1 MRRIA
6 LPRPMLMLMIVT
18 AALITATGVVFRQS
32 LVNILPLYVS
42 LCVGLLQSRVSRTA
56 YLIGACNSLLY
67 AVVYAHFKL
76 YASAAYAV
84 LFSCTIQFAT
94 YFRWKRR
101 PQGQST
107 VFRALTKRQRLL
119 VAALFALCWGAA
131 WLMLSRA
138 DSGYRILDI
147 STSLLGILI
156 SLLTM
161 LAYIEYAPLMIL
173 SGAVNIVLFAA
184 MLREHPAQITYLI
197 YALYSMVCQIIALK
211 RIMRLYREQI
221 SHEKEKIP

>member
-1 MRRIA
+1 MRRFAI
-6 LPRPMLMLMIVT
+6 PRPMLILMLVT
-18 AALITATGVVFRQS
+18 AALITATGVTFGQTFI
-32 LVNILPLYVS
+32 NILPLYVS

-76 YASAAYAV
+76 YASAAYAM

-94 YFRWKRR
+94 YFRWKSR

-107 VFRALTKRQRLL
+107 LFRAMTNRQRLL
-119 VAALFALCWGAA
+119 VAGLFGLCWGAA
-131 WLMLSRA
+131 WLILSRA

-173 SGAVNIVLFAA
+173 SGTVNIVLFAA
-184 MLREHPAQITYLI
+184 MLRDHPAQITYLI
-197 YALYSMVCQIIALK
+197 YALYSMVCQIGALK
-211 RIMRLYREQI
+211 RVLRLYKEQT
-221 SHEKEKIP
+221 HEKEKLS

>member
-1 MRRIA
+1 MRRFAI
-6 LPRPMLMLMIVT
+6 PRPMLILMLVT
-18 AALITATGVVFRQS
+18 AALITATGVTFGQTFI
-32 LVNILPLYVS
+32 NILPLYVS

-84 LFSCTIQFAT
+84 LFSSTIQFAT
-94 YFRWKRR
+94 YFRWKSR

-107 VFRALTKRQRLL
+107 LFRAMTNRQRLL
-119 VAALFALCWGAA
+119 VAGLFGLCWGAA
-131 WLMLSRA
+131 WLILSRA

-161 LAYIEYAPLMIL
+161 LAYFEYAPLMIL
-173 SGAVNIVLFAA
+173 SGTVNIVLFAA
-184 MLREHPAQITYLI
+184 MLRDHPAQITYLI
-197 YALYSMVCQIIALK
+197 YALYSMVCQIGALK
-211 RIMRLYREQI
+211 RVLRLYKEQT
-221 SHEKEKIP
+221 HEKEKLS

>member
-1 MRRIA
+1 MRRFAI
-6 LPRPMLMLMIVT
+6 PRPMLILMLVT
-18 AALITATGVVFRQS
+18 AALITATGVTFGQTFI
-32 LVNILPLYVS
+32 NILPLYVS

-56 YLIGACNSLLY
+56 YLIGAFNSLLY

-84 LFSCTIQFAT
+84 LFSSTIQFAT
-94 YFRWKRR
+94 YFRWKSR

-107 VFRALTKRQRLL
+107 LFRAMPNRQRLL
-119 VAALFALCWGAA
+119 VAGLFGLCWGAA
-131 WLMLSRA
+131 WLILSRA

-173 SGAVNIVLFAA
+173 SGTVNIVLFAA
-184 MLREHPAQITYLI
+184 MLRDHPAQITYLI
-197 YALYSMVCQIIALK
+197 YALYSMVCQIGALK
-211 RIMRLYREQI
+211 RVLRLYKEQT
-221 SHEKEKIP
+221 HEKEKLS

>member
-1 MRRIA
+1 MRRFAI
-6 LPRPMLMLMIVT
+6 PRPMLILMLVT
-18 AALITATGVVFRQS
+18 AALITATGVTFGQTFI
-32 LVNILPLYVS
+32 NILPLYVS

-56 YLIGACNSLLY
+56 YLIGAFNSLLY

-84 LFSCTIQFAT
+84 LFSSTIQFAT
-94 YFRWKRR
+94 YFRWKSR

-107 VFRALTKRQRLL
+107 LFRAMTNRQRLL
-119 VAALFALCWGAA
+119 VAGLFALCWGAA
-131 WLMLSRA
+131 WLILSRA

-173 SGAVNIVLFAA
+173 SGTVNIVLFAA
-184 MLREHPAQITYLI
+184 MLRDHPAQITYLI
-197 YALYSMVCQIIALK
+197 YALYSMVCQIGSLK
-211 RIMRLYREQI
+211 RVLRLYKEQT
-221 SHEKEKIP
+221 HEKEKLS

>member
-1 MRRIA
+1 MRRFAI
-6 LPRPMLMLMIVT
+6 PRPMLILMLVT
-18 AALITATGVVFRQS
+18 AALITATGVTFGQTFI
-32 LVNILPLYVS
+32 NILPLYVS

-94 YFRWKRR
+94 YFRWKSR

-107 VFRALTKRQRLL
+107 LFRAMTKRQRLL
-119 VAALFALCWGAA
+119 VAGLFALCWGAA
-131 WLMLSRA
+131 WLILSRA
-138 DSGYRILDI
+138 DSGYRILNI

-173 SGAVNIVLFAA
+173 SGTVNIVLFAA
-184 MLREHPAQITYLI
+184 MLRDHPAQITYLI
-197 YALYSMVCQIIALK
+197 YALYSMVCQIGALK
-211 RIMRLYREQI
+211 RVQRLYKEQT
-221 SHEKEKIP
+221 HEKEKLS

>member
-1 MRRIA
+1 MRRFAI
-6 LPRPMLMLMIVT
+6 PRPMLILMLVT
-18 AALITATGVVFRQS
+18 AALITATGVTFGQTFI
-32 LVNILPLYVS
+32 NILPLYVS

-84 LFSCTIQFAT
+84 LFSSTIQFAT
-94 YFRWKRR
+94 YFRWKSR

-107 VFRALTKRQRLL
+107 LFRAMTNRQRLL
-119 VAALFALCWGAA
+119 VAGLFGLCWGAA
-131 WLMLSRA
+131 WLILSRA

-173 SGAVNIVLFAA
+173 SGTVNIVLFAA
-184 MLREHPAQITYLI
+184 MLRDHPEQITYLI
-197 YALYSMVCQIIALK
+197 YALYSMVCQIGALK
-211 RIMRLYREQI
+211 RVLRLYKEQT
-221 SHEKEKIP
+221 HEKEKLS

>member
-1 MRRIA
+1 MRRFAI
-6 LPRPMLMLMIVT
+6 PRPMLILMLVT
-18 AALITATGVVFRQS
+18 AALITATGVTFGQTFI
-32 LVNILPLYVS
+32 NILPLYVS
-42 LCVGLLQSRVSRTA
+42 LCVGLLQSRVSRTV
-56 YLIGACNSLLY
+56 YLIGAFNSLLY

-84 LFSCTIQFAT
+84 LFSSTIQFAT
-94 YFRWKRR
+94 YFRWKSR

-107 VFRALTKRQRLL
+107 LFRAMTNRQRLL
-119 VAALFALCWGAA
+119 VAGLFALCWGAA
-131 WLMLSRA
+131 WLILSRA

-173 SGAVNIVLFAA
+173 SGTVNIVLFAA
-184 MLREHPAQITYLI
+184 MLRDHPAQITYLI
-197 YALYSMVCQIIALK
+197 YALYSMVCQIGALK
-211 RIMRLYREQI
+211 RVLRLYKEQT
-221 SHEKEKIP
+221 HEKEKLS

>member
-1 MRRIA
+1 MRRFAI
-6 LPRPMLMLMIVT
+6 PRPMLILMLVT
-18 AALITATGVVFRQS
+18 AALITATGVTFGQTFI
-32 LVNILPLYVS
+32 NILPLYVS

-84 LFSCTIQFAT
+84 LFSSTIQFAT
-94 YFRWKRR
+94 YFRWKSR

-107 VFRALTKRQRLL
+107 LFRAMTNRQRLL
-119 VAALFALCWGAA
+119 VAGLFGLCWGAA
-131 WLMLSRA
+131 WLILSRA

-173 SGAVNIVLFAA
+173 SGTVNIVLFAA
-184 MLREHPAQITYLI
+184 MLRDHPAQITYLI
-197 YALYSMVCQIIALK
+197 YALYSMVCQIGALK
-211 RIMRLYREQI
+211 RVQRLYKEQT
-221 SHEKEKIP
+221 HEKEKLS

>member
-1 MRRIA
+1 MRRFAI
-6 LPRPMLMLMIVT
+6 PRPMLILMLVT
-18 AALITATGVVFRQS
+18 AALITATGVTFGQTFI
-32 LVNILPLYVS
+32 NILPLYVS

-56 YLIGACNSLLY
+56 YLIGAFNSLLY
-67 AVVYAHFKL
+67 AVVYAHIKL

-84 LFSCTIQFAT
+84 LFSSTIQFAT
-94 YFRWKRR
+94 YFRWKSR

-107 VFRALTKRQRLL
+107 LFRAMTNRQRLL
-119 VAALFALCWGAA
+119 VAGLFALCWGAA
-131 WLMLSRA
+131 WLILSRA

-173 SGAVNIVLFAA
+173 SGTVNIVLFAA
-184 MLREHPAQITYLI
+184 MLRDHPAQITYLI
-197 YALYSMVCQIIALK
+197 YALYSMVCQIGALK
-211 RIMRLYREQI
+211 RVLRLYKEQT
-221 SHEKEKIP
+221 HEKEKLS

>member
-1 MRRIA
+1 MRRFAI
-6 LPRPMLMLMIVT
+6 PRPMLILMLVT
-18 AALITATGVVFRQS
+18 AALITATGVTFGQTFI
-32 LVNILPLYVS
+32 NILPLYVS

-56 YLIGACNSLLY
+56 YLIGAFNSLLY

-84 LFSCTIQFAT
+84 LFSSTIQFAT
-94 YFRWKRR
+94 YLRWKSR

-107 VFRALTKRQRLL
+107 LFRAMTNRQRLL
-119 VAALFALCWGAA
+119 VAGLFALCWGAA
-131 WLMLSRA
+131 WLILSRA

-173 SGAVNIVLFAA
+173 SGTVNIVLFAA
-184 MLREHPAQITYLI
+184 MLRDHPAQITYLI
-197 YALYSMVCQIIALK
+197 YALYSMVCQIGALK
-211 RIMRLYREQI
+211 RVLRLYKEQT
-221 SHEKEKIP
+221 HEKEKLS

>member
-1 MRRIA
+1 MRRFAI
-6 LPRPMLMLMIVT
+6 PRPMLILMLVT
-18 AALITATGVVFRQS
+18 AALITATGVTFGQTFI
-32 LVNILPLYVS
+32 NILPLYVS

-94 YFRWKRR
+94 YFRWKSR

-107 VFRALTKRQRLL
+107 LFRAMTKRQRLL
-119 VAALFALCWGAA
+119 VAGLFALCWGAA
-131 WLMLSRA
+131 WLILSRA

-173 SGAVNIVLFAA
+173 SGTVNIVLFAA
-184 MLREHPAQITYLI
+184 MLRDHPAQITYLI
-197 YALYSMVCQIIALK
+197 YALYSMVCQIGALK
-211 RIMRLYREQI
+211 RVLRLYKEQT
-221 SHEKEKIP
+221 HEKEKLS

>member
-1 MRRIA
+1 M
-6 LPRPMLMLMIVT
+6 
-18 AALITATGVVFRQS
+18 
-32 LVNILPLYVS
+32 
-42 LCVGLLQSRVSRTA
+42 
-56 YLIGACNSLLY
+56 
-67 AVVYAHFKL
+67 
-76 YASAAYAV
+76 
-84 LFSCTIQFAT
+84 
-94 YFRWKRR
+94 
-101 PQGQST
+101 
-107 VFRALTKRQRLL
+107 FRALTNRQRLL

-221 SHEKEKIP
+221 SHKKEKIP

>member
-1 MRRIA
+1 MRRFAI
-6 LPRPMLMLMIVT
+6 PRPMLILMLVT
-18 AALITATGVVFRQS
+18 AALITATGVTFGQTFI
-32 LVNILPLYVS
+32 NILPLYVS

-67 AVVYAHFKL
+67 AVVYTHFKL
-76 YASAAYAV
+76 YASAAYAM

-94 YFRWKRR
+94 YFRWKSR

-107 VFRALTKRQRLL
+107 LFRAMTNRQRLL
-119 VAALFALCWGAA
+119 VAGLFGLCWGAA
-131 WLMLSRA
+131 WLILSRA

-173 SGAVNIVLFAA
+173 SGTVSILLYIA

-197 YALYSMVCQIIALK
+197 YALYSMVCQIGALK
-211 RIMRLYREQI
+211 RVLRLYKEQT
-221 SHEKEKIP
+221 HEKEKLS

>member
-1 MRRIA
+1 MRRFAI
-6 LPRPMLMLMIVT
+6 PRPMLILMLVT
-18 AALITATGVVFRQS
+18 AALITATGVTFGQTFI
-32 LVNILPLYVS
+32 NILPLYVS
-42 LCVGLLQSRVSRTA
+42 LCVGLLQSRVSRAA

-84 LFSCTIQFAT
+84 LFSSTIQFAT
-94 YFRWKRR
+94 YFRWKSR

-107 VFRALTKRQRLL
+107 LFRAMTNRQRLL
-119 VAALFALCWGAA
+119 VAGLFALCWGAA
-131 WLMLSRA
+131 WLILSRA

-173 SGAVNIVLFAA
+173 SGTVNIVLFAA
-184 MLREHPAQITYLI
+184 MLRDHPAQITYLI
-197 YALYSMVCQIIALK
+197 YALYSMVCQIGALK
-211 RIMRLYREQI
+211 RVLRLYKEQT
-221 SHEKEKIP
+221 HEKEKLS

>member
-1 MRRIA
+1 MRRFVI
-6 LPRPMLMLMIVT
+6 PRPMLILMLVT
-18 AALITATGVVFRQS
+18 AALITATGVTFGQTFI
-32 LVNILPLYVS
+32 NILPLYVS

-84 LFSCTIQFAT
+84 LFSSTIQFAT
-94 YFRWKRR
+94 YFRWKSR

-107 VFRALTKRQRLL
+107 LFRAMTNRQRLL
-119 VAALFALCWGAA
+119 VAGLFGLCWGAA
-131 WLMLSRA
+131 WLILSRA

-173 SGAVNIVLFAA
+173 SGTVNIVLFAA
-184 MLREHPAQITYLI
+184 MLRDHPAQITYLI
-197 YALYSMVCQIIALK
+197 YALYSMVCQIGALK
-211 RIMRLYREQI
+211 RVLRLYKEQT
-221 SHEKEKIP
+221 HEKEKLS

>member
-1 MRRIA
+1 MRRFAI
-6 LPRPMLMLMIVT
+6 PRPMLILMLVT
-18 AALITATGVVFRQS
+18 AALITATGVTFGQTFI
-32 LVNILPLYVS
+32 NILPLYVS

-56 YLIGACNSLLY
+56 YLIGAFNSLLY

-84 LFSCTIQFAT
+84 LFSSTIQFAT
-94 YFRWKRR
+94 YFRWKSR

-107 VFRALTKRQRLL
+107 LFRAMTNRQRLL
-119 VAALFALCWGAA
+119 VAGLFGLCWGAA
-131 WLMLSRA
+131 WLILSRA

-173 SGAVNIVLFAA
+173 SGTVNIVLFAA
-184 MLREHPAQITYLI
+184 MLRDHPAQITYLI
-197 YALYSMVCQIIALK
+197 YALYSMVCQIGALK
-211 RIMRLYREQI
+211 RVLRLYKEQT
-221 SHEKEKIP
+221 HEKEKLS

>member
-1 MRRIA
+1 MRRFVI
-6 LPRPMLMLMIVT
+6 PRPMLILMLVT
-18 AALITATGVVFRQS
+18 AALITATGVTFGQTFI
-32 LVNILPLYVS
+32 NILPLYVS

-84 LFSCTIQFAT
+84 LFSSTIQFAT
-94 YFRWKRR
+94 YFRWKSR

-107 VFRALTKRQRLL
+107 LFRAMTNRQRLL
-119 VAALFALCWGAA
+119 VAGLFALCWGAA
-131 WLMLSRA
+131 WLILSRA

-173 SGAVNIVLFAA
+173 SGTVNIVLFAA
-184 MLREHPAQITYLI
+184 MLRDHPAQITYLR
-197 YALYSMVCQIIALK
+197 YALYSMVCQIGALK
-211 RIMRLYREQI
+211 RVLRLSKEQT
-221 SHEKEKIP
+221 HEKEKLS

>member
-1 MRRIA
+1 MSRFAI
-6 LPRPMLMLMIVT
+6 PRPMLILMLVT
-18 AALITATGVVFRQS
+18 AALITATGVTFGQTFI
-32 LVNILPLYVS
+32 NILPLYVS

-56 YLIGACNSLLY
+56 YLIGAFNSLLY

-84 LFSCTIQFAT
+84 LFSSTIQFAT
-94 YFRWKRR
+94 YFRWKSR

-107 VFRALTKRQRLL
+107 LFRAMTNRQRLL
-119 VAALFALCWGAA
+119 VAGLFALCWGAA
-131 WLMLSRA
+131 WLILSRA

-173 SGAVNIVLFAA
+173 SGTVNIVLFAA
-184 MLREHPAQITYLI
+184 MLRDHPAQITYLI
-197 YALYSMVCQIIALK
+197 YALYSMVCQIGALK
-211 RIMRLYREQI
+211 RVLRLYKEQT
-221 SHEKEKIP
+221 HEKEKLS

>member
-1 MRRIA
+1 MRRFAI
-6 LPRPMLMLMIVT
+6 PRPMLILMLVT
-18 AALITATGVVFRQS
+18 AALITATGVTFGQTFI
-32 LVNILPLYVS
+32 NILPLYVS

-84 LFSCTIQFAT
+84 LFSSTIQFAT
-94 YFRWKRR
+94 YFRWKSR

-107 VFRALTKRQRLL
+107 LFRAMTNRQRLL
-119 VAALFALCWGAA
+119 VAGLFGLCWGAA
-131 WLMLSRA
+131 WLILSRA

-173 SGAVNIVLFAA
+173 SGTVNIVLFAA
-184 MLREHPAQITYLI
+184 MLRDHPAQITYMI
-197 YALYSMVCQIIALK
+197 YALYSMVCQIGALK
-211 RIMRLYREQI
+211 RVLRLYKEQT
-221 SHEKEKIP
+221 HEKEKLS

>member
-1 MRRIA
+1 MRRFAI
-6 LPRPMLMLMIVT
+6 PRPMLILMLVT
-18 AALITATGVVFRQS
+18 AALITATGVTFGQTVI
-32 LVNILPLYVS
+32 NILPLYVS

-84 LFSCTIQFAT
+84 LFSSTIQFAT
-94 YFRWKRR
+94 YFRWKSR

-107 VFRALTKRQRLL
+107 LFRAMTNRQRLL
-119 VAALFALCWGAA
+119 VAGLFALCLGAA
-131 WLMLSRA
+131 WLILSRA

-173 SGAVNIVLFAA
+173 
-184 MLREHPAQITYLI
+184 
-197 YALYSMVCQIIALK
+197 
-211 RIMRLYREQI
+211 
-221 SHEKEKIP
+221 